1 MTWDHITV
9 MMDRP
14 GEIRGCLSGQVDLS
28 SAARCVIVLPPGIIA
43 IAGRG
48 RSSMHVPPPAQ
59 ATGGYDRHP
68 RETGGDR
75 APGCEDVGLERAS
88 AGSVTIVP
96 GMERKWVGFG
106 RLLHDEVP
114 GHLLGVDVATE
125 EVGAGVIGRGKG
137 IGGRRRTGDGVT
149 YEDLLVRR

>member
-1 MTWDHITV
+1 MGSYNGYDGSPGRDLG
-9 MMDRP
+9 MPFRP
-14 GEIRGCLSGQVDLS
+14 GGSLACREVHHRLTTRDYSDRWQ
-28 SAARCVIVLPPGIIA
+28 
-43 IAGRG
+43 G

-75 APGCEDVGLERAS
+75 APGCEDIGLERAS